1 MPYEYGQ
8 SIPSIEEIEKT
19 EAECKAIEAEIAEHT
34 RTLHEFL
41 KVSQPLNVIWAAL
54 CQTEINFSSAFAR
67 MQAHD
72 QILTH
77 TGTSDIADV
86 YALRDQLRTKAY
98 ELRKEADNARSY
110 RRLFV
115 KENTPLSRFRDAI
128 AAARPDTPITSWDLK
143 VVTDA
148 AKVDQPVD
156 PDDKLQCRVVMK
168 DVPFYTYRDV
178 ALELLSRRFDQV

>member
-19 EAECKAIEAEIAEHT
+19 EAECNIIEAEIAEHT

-128 AAARPDTPITSWDLK
+128 
-143 VVTDA
+143 VTDA